1 MTWFLVK
8 TVPRLLM
15 SDPYSDLKQRLQRGE
30 VCAFVGAGLARAAGL
45 PDWYDVISPLAAR
58 IGFDLPPR
66 RWATSE
72 ALLDAAQAY
81 VNQRGLNDLIR
92 FLREQLATWQIGP
105 SRAHLALVQ
114 LPIPIIFT
122 TTYDDLIE
130 KACQQ
135 AGKQVDVVVRDS
147 TIPYLRR
154 GPHVVNLIKLNGD
167 LAQPDTLVI
176 TREHYERFRLT
187 RPQMLKL
194 VETELGR
201 SDMLYLGWDQT
212 DPAFAFVFGEVLGR
226 FGADMRPGYAA
237 LCEITPLQAGEWRR
251 RNIQLVTLPAGD
263 PIAALTAWLTEL
275 GGRAPVDA
283 AETGRMPPATDDLPP
298 DEAIAL
304 PAADERAALQKQWH
318 ELRAY
323 IHGLEQ
329 ARLTAGPIEQ
339 VKIDLEI
346 ARTQER
352 LRAVEAAL
360 DALTP

>member
-1 MTWFLVK
+1 
-8 TVPRLLM
+8 M
-15 SDPYSDLKQRLQRGE
+15 SDPYSDLKQRLRRGE
-30 VCAFVGAGLARAAGL
+30 VCAFVGAGLAKTAGL
-45 PDWYDVISPLAAR
+45 PDWYDVMSELAAR

-66 RWATSE
+66 RWATGE

-92 FLREQLATWQIGP
+92 FLRERLATWQIRPG
-105 SRAHLALVQ
+105 RVHLALAQ
-114 LPIPIIFT
+114 LPIPILFT

-135 AGKQVDVVVRDS
+135 VGKQVDVVVRDS

-154 GPHVVNLIKLNGD
+154 GPQVVNLIKLNGD

-194 VETELGR
+194 LETELGR
-201 SDMLYLGWDQT
+201 SDMLYLGWDQA
-212 DPAFAFVFGEVLGR
+212 DPAFALVFGEVLGR

-237 LCEITPLQAGEWRR
+237 LCDITAVQAGEWRR
-251 RNIQLVTLPAGD
+251 RNIHPIPLPAGD
-263 PIAALTAWLTEL
+263 PIAALADWLGALADTTPAV
-275 GGRAPVDA
+275 APEPGSIPSVSS
-283 AETGRMPPATDDLPP
+283 PPP
-298 DEAIAL
+298 DETSSAV
-304 PAADERAALQKQWH
+304 PAAAERAALQKLWH

-329 ARLTAGPIEQ
+329 ARLTAGAIEQ
-339 VKIDLEI
+339 VRIDLEI
-346 ARTQER
+346 ERTRQR
-352 LRAVEAAL
+352 LREIEAQL
-360 DALTP
+360 DALAP

>member
-1 MTWFLVK
+1 
-8 TVPRLLM
+8 
-15 SDPYSDLKQRLQRGE
+15 
-30 VCAFVGAGLARAAGL
+30 
-45 PDWYDVISPLAAR
+45 
-58 IGFDLPPR
+58 
-66 RWATSE
+66 
-72 ALLDAAQAY
+72 
-81 VNQRGLNDLIR
+81 
-92 FLREQLATWQIGP
+92 
-105 SRAHLALVQ
+105 
-114 LPIPIIFT
+114 
-122 TTYDDLIE
+122 
-130 KACQQ
+130 
-135 AGKQVDVVVRDS
+135 
-147 TIPYLRR
+147 
-154 GPHVVNLIKLNGD
+154 

-251 RNIQLVTLPAGD
+251 RNIQPVTLPAGD

-275 GGRAPVDA
+275 GGRAPADA
-283 AETGRMPPATDDLPP
+283 SEPGRMPATTGGLPA
-298 DEAIAL
+298 DEAVA
-304 PAADERAALQKQWH
+304 PSGARERTALQTQWH

-360 DALTP
+360 DALAP